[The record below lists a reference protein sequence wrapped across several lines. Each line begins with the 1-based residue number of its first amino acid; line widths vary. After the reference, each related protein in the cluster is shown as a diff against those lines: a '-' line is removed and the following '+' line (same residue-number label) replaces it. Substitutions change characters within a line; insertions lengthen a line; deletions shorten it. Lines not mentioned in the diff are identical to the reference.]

1 METFQRFKKILI
13 FEILITTLIVAL
25 VLSIISLR
33 TQAAGFVL
41 GSLFSALNLQI
52 MALTLPNRLFRTR
65 KKAGVLS
72 SLNLLPRLLILALPL
87 AISIYRPEKF
97 DLIFTIIGLFNL
109 QISIL
114 IHNLVLERFGILGS
128 SGSEG
133 N

>member
-25 VLSIISLR
+25 LLSIISLR
-33 TQAAGFVL
+33 SQAAGFVL
-41 GSLFSALNLQI
+41 GSLFSALNLEI
-52 MALTLPNRLFRTR
+52 MARTLPNRLFRTR

-72 SLNLLPRLLILALPL
+72 SLNLLPRLFILGLPL

-114 IHNLVLERFGILGS
+114 IHNLVLERYGILGS

>member
-52 MALTLPNRLFRTR
+52 MARTLPNRLFRTR

-128 SGSEG
+128 PGSEG

>member
-25 VLSIISLR
+25 LLSIFSLK

-52 MALTLPNRLFRTR
+52 MARTLPSRLFRSR

-72 SLNLLPRLLILALPL
+72 SLNLLPRLFILGLPL
-87 AISIYRPEKF
+87 AISIYRPDKF
-97 DLIFTIIGLFNL
+97 DFIFTTIGLFNL

-114 IHNLVLERFGILGS
+114 IHSLVLERYGILNSAGP
-128 SGSEG
+128 EG
-133 N
+133 D